1 MRTKNSIF
9 NFITSIVPFA
19 IFVVLGFV
27 RVGVWQDKMDE
38 NIYALNQ
45 LFFRLFAYLS
55 IAEAGIG
62 ALIQK
67 KYYALLINQ
76 DQETICQ
83 YYTLS
88 KRMLRKVC
96 LIIMGGGV
104 VLSFFLNYL
113 AKDNTLSLRYM
124 QLVFLLFL
132 VKSLVEYFMFSP
144 RFLLTAD
151 QKLYKMNLQNYGYKI
166 AESLLEILLIY
177 FGISYILVLCM
188 SIVLRIVMNL
198 HLNRIVFREYPW
210 LCEKEPSKEVQ
221 LKGMSH
227 ILIYKVVSAVHENVG
242 ALLISA
248 FINPLSVIIYTNY
261 KYITKY
267 LTDFIYQVGVSVTA
281 SLGNLLNE
289 GDDEKAY
296 DTFEMI
302 NTMFYFIASFLTLAL
317 ALCINPFISVWVG
330 ADKLLDD
337 LSLFAML
344 FVFFHNIARRPLFVL
359 KDVCVLYK
367 EMQPISILEAVL
379 TIGLS
384 LLSIYLDMG
393 IRGIVIAAALA
404 LLIANFIPFPI
415 IVYKKVFRRFPWL
428 DFKKYFLNVL
438 LVAGICVVA
447 RMLPF
452 GVSSNGFFM
461 WFLTSCVA
469 AVALLAILFVLN
481 FFLFKS
487 FRLLI
492 KTGMGTVKQLLRS
505 KKAK

>member
-45 LFFRLFAYLS
+45 LFFQIFAYLS

-67 KYYALLINQ
+67 KYYELLANKDQAL
-76 DQETICQ
+76 ICQ

-96 LIIMGGGV
+96 YVIIGSGV
-104 VLSFFLNYL
+104 VVSFFLKSL
-113 AKDNTLSLRYM
+113 ANDNSLALHYM

-132 VKSLVEYFMFSP
+132 IKSLVEYFLFSP

-166 AESLLEILLIY
+166 AESLLEIFLIY
-177 FGISYILVLCM
+177 FGVSYILVLCV
-188 SIVLRIVMNL
+188 SIVLRVIMNL
-198 HLNRIVFREYPW
+198 HLNQIVFREYPW
-210 LCEKEPSKEVQ
+210 LKEKTPGEDVQ

-227 ILIYKVVSAVHENVG
+227 ILVYKVVSAIHENAG

-248 FINPLSVIIYTNY
+248 FINPISVIIYTNY

-267 LTDFIYQVGVSVTA
+267 LTDFIYQVGVAVTA

-289 GDDEKAY
+289 GDQKKAY

-317 ALCINPFISVWVG
+317 TLCINPFITVWVG
-330 ADKLLDD
+330 ADKLLDE
-337 LSLFAML
+337 LSLLCIL
-344 FVFFHNIARRPLFVL
+344 FVFFHGIARRPLYVL

-367 EMQPISILEAVL
+367 ELQPISILEAVL

-384 LLSIYLDMG
+384 LLFIHLDMG
-393 IRGIVIAAALA
+393 IQGIVLAAALA
-404 LLIANFIPFPI
+404 LLISNFIPFPI
-415 IVYKKVFRRFPWL
+415 IVYKKIFNRFPWL
-428 DFKKYFLNVL
+428 DFKKYFINVL
-438 LVAGICVVA
+438 MIVILYGISLI
-447 RMLPF
+447 LPF
-452 GVSSNGFFM
+452 GVSSSGFIM

-469 AVALLAILFVLN
+469 AVVLLSILFVLN
-481 FFLFKS
+481 FCLFKS
-487 FRLLI
+487 FRLLV
-492 KTGMGTVKQLLRS
+492 KTGIGTVKELLQS
-505 KKAK
+505 KKI

>member
-19 IFVVLGFV
+19 LFVVLGFV

-45 LFFRLFAYLS
+45 LFFQLFAYLS

-67 KYYALLINQ
+67 KYYELLVHKDQ
-76 DQETICQ
+76 DTICQ

-96 LIIMGGGV
+96 YIIFGGGL
-104 VLSFFLNYL
+104 VLSFFLPYL
-113 AKDNTLSLRYM
+113 AKGNTLSLRYM

-177 FGISYILVLCM
+177 VGVSYILVLCM
-188 SIVLRIVMNL
+188 SILLRIVMNL

-210 LCEKEPSKEVQ
+210 LKEQQPGEAVQ

-227 ILIYKVVSAVHENVG
+227 ILIYKVVSAVHENAG

-248 FINPLSVIIYTNY
+248 FINPISVIIYTNY

-267 LTDFIYQVGVSVTA
+267 LTDFIYQVGVAVTA
-281 SLGNLLNE
+281 SLGNLLNAE
-289 GDDEKAY
+289 ESDQKAY

-302 NTMFYFIASFLTLAL
+302 NTMFYFIATFLTLAL

-330 ADKLLDD
+330 ADKLLDEI
-337 LSLFAML
+337 SLLAIL

-367 EMQPISILEAVL
+367 ELQPISILEAVL
-379 TIGLS
+379 TIGFS
-384 LLSIYLDMG
+384 LLAIYLDMG
-393 IRGIVIAAALA
+393 IRGIVLAAAVA
-404 LLIANFIPFPI
+404 LLISNFIPFPI
-415 IVYKKVFRRFPWL
+415 IVYKKVFHRFPWL

-438 LVAGICVVA
+438 LVGGLYALARLLPVSVSAAGF
-447 RMLPF
+447 LP
-452 GVSSNGFFM
+452 

-469 AVALLAILFVLN
+469 ALALLAVLFVCN
-481 FFLFKS
+481 WCLFKS
-487 FRLLI
+487 FRLLV
-492 KTGMGTVKQLLRS
+492 KTGLGTLQS
-505 KKAK
+505 MIKKS